1 MVTFRRKRNGKV
13 DLSDAQMALKT
24 ALKIMVLDE
33 AGKKA
38 ADIDN
43 DGGITL
49 TDAQSI
55 LKMALKIIA

>member
-1 MVTFRRKRNGKV
+1 
-13 DLSDAQMALKT
+13 MALKT

-55 LKMALKIIA
+55 LKMALKIIM